1 MKTAEDGQR
10 KPKGGAVARIAARW
24 CRDPAF
30 QQWIQERSGREGRR
44 PGDETPEN
52 AEAMTRALILVAC
65 SISSRAELD
74 HDAAAAQ
81 RFDELVRRPYLAHLA
96 AIDQHGSR
104 RMDAALAGRMD
115 AWMAGMSAT
124 RAPACARR
132 RSCERPTD
140 TPHSSLWEA
149 PVFRR

>member
-1 MKTAEDGQR
+1 M
-10 KPKGGAVARIAARW
+10 ARIAARW

-30 QQWIQERSGREGRR
+30 QQWIEARSGRQRRR
-44 PGDETPEN
+44 PGDETPEK

-65 SISSRAELD
+65 GISSRVELN

-81 RFDELVRRPYLAHLA
+81 RFDEVVRQPYLGHLA

-115 AWMAGMSAT
+115 AWVAI
-124 RAPACARR
+124 R
-132 RSCERPTD
+132 
-140 TPHSSLWEA
+140 
-149 PVFRR
+149 